1 MSGLTANRSVSGRS
15 AMQCWDF
22 HNCGEKKKSCPAFPV
37 SGKNCALLA
46 GTIGS
51 GRPLFTFAQ
60 KSERCL
66 RCSFFH
72 SEHYAEEFDGKIDF
86 EPF

>member
-1 MSGLTANRSVSGRS
+1 MH
-15 AMQCWDF
+15 CWDF
-22 HNCGEKKKSCPAFPV
+22 NNCGEKKKHCPAFPG
-37 SGKNCALLA
+37 SGKNCALVA

-51 GRPLFTFAQ
+51 GQPLFIFTQ

-66 RCSFFH
+66 RCSFFQ
-72 SEHYAEEFDGKIDF
+72 SEHYSEEFEGAIAH

>member
-1 MSGLTANRSVSGRS
+1 MH
-15 AMQCWDF
+15 CWDF
-22 HNCGEKKKSCPAFPV
+22 HNCGEKKKTCPAFPG

-51 GRPLFTFAQ
+51 GRPILTFRQ

-66 RCSFFH
+66 RCASFQ
-72 SEHYAEEFDGKIDF
+72 SGHYAEEFDGALEFD
-86 EPF
+86 PF

>member
-1 MSGLTANRSVSGRS
+1 MH
-15 AMQCWDF
+15 CWDF
-22 HNCGEKKKSCPAFPV
+22 HNCGKKKKNCPAYPD
-37 SGKNCALLA
+37 SGKSCALLA

-51 GRPLFTFAQ
+51 GRPLVTFSQ

-66 RCSFFH
+66 RCAFFH
-72 SEHYAEEFDGKIDF
+72 SEHYVEEFEGANDH